1 MREGRE
7 DHPPQRGFDRLYFGG
22 VPAQKQA
29 LAEDAVY
36 SQAGVSRLLQKDFK
50 KNDMKSLEG
59 FRMRKLGREHILV
72 GESVKLVNFNKMIV
86 LNETAAFLWEQIE
99 GGREFTVEQL
109 AAKLVEQYEISMDV
123 ALADSAA
130 LVDKWLEAGVISE

>member
-1 MREGRE
+1 
-7 DHPPQRGFDRLYFGG
+7 
-22 VPAQKQA
+22 
-29 LAEDAVY
+29 
-36 SQAGVSRLLQKDFK
+36 
-50 KNDMKSLEG
+50 
-59 FRMRKLGREHILV
+59 MRKLGREHILV